1 MDILKNPFHILG
13 ATPRDNRHSII
24 ELAEERSLLSDAD
37 ECMEAQSIL
46 IHPRRRI
53 SAEVAW
59 LPGIDPTLSDEV
71 LTHLDTPNRN
81 LLNITGLTH
90 IARANL
96 LTTGL
101 SRLPNLSSANIIE
114 WILAI
119 AQASKDIN
127 PEIVCATLN
136 EDRRASGFPEII
148 DLSAIGDEIRKQ
160 KNYYRQVLSSV
171 LESLSVPERASVLT
185 QTIESS
191 IEVGKTRCPVL
202 IEDLILSYE
211 LGVQNS
217 LEQKRRIIE
226 AQDEQL
232 RVMVDIGN
240 PDATLQPIVNQLI
253 QTLKEW
259 DTIAQPIQLSRRS
272 RGERHTDSSEI
283 AWRIRRLAIDLFN
296 EYSKLDFSL
305 KITNMLLE
313 VFAEVPEIV
322 ERLTED
328 LKALK
333 INSQVEKLKNASD
346 AGQSDSTL
354 TPMVNQLIQSVK
366 SWNTTTQPVEA
377 NSRVAFTVR
386 EVVLHLCN
394 EHRKLDFAIQITNA
408 LIGVFNASSAGVEV
422 VTRLTEDKATLV
434 GMKKFEKINAQGKN
448 LIKTADL
455 QRPDYTLSPMVNQ
468 LIETVKTWEPSTQTV
483 ETNNNVAS
491 TVGSI
496 AFYLWSQYQ
505 KRDFAIQITNALIG
519 VFSGTYGMDEVNN
532 QLKTNLSVYQMNIE
546 WKEVTINP
554 PNRGR
559 TGCLLQIVI
568 FAVIGLIVALLQGC

>member
-1 MDILKNPFHILG
+1 M
-13 ATPRDNRHSII
+13 
-24 ELAEERSLLSDAD
+24 
-37 ECMEAQSIL
+37 
-46 IHPRRRI
+46 
-53 SAEVAW
+53 
-59 LPGIDPTLSDEV
+59 
-71 LTHLDTPNRN
+71 
-81 LLNITGLTH
+81 
-90 IARANL
+90 
-96 LTTGL
+96 
-101 SRLPNLSSANIIE
+101 
-114 WILAI
+114 
-119 AQASKDIN
+119 
-127 PEIVCATLN
+127 
-136 EDRRASGFPEII
+136 
-148 DLSAIGDEIRKQ
+148 
-160 KNYYRQVLSSV
+160 
-171 LESLSVPERASVLT
+171 LT

-468 LIETVKTWEPSTQTV
+468 LIETVKTWEPSTQTI